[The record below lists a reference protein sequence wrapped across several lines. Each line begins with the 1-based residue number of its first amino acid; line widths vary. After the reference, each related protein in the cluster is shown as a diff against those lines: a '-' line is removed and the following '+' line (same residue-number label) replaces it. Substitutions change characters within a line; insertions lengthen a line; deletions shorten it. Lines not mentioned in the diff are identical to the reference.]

1 MRSGRGF
8 WAQEA
13 SEPPQVHL
21 EGPQGR
27 LDPMPRRLLV
37 SLVSLALALLAG
49 ELWLGAELED
59 GSLGKAPIPP
69 FGHLDPTTLEELEQ
83 RAEQARTTPAFCG
96 PLLRWS
102 ERYGWIGVPGR
113 HEDPSLTRNSM
124 GARGQREFP
133 DERDPDR
140 IRVLCFGESFTF
152 GAEVGDGEDW
162 PSQLEALEPRLEV
175 WNFGVNAWGTDQAL
189 LRFRELA
196 PLLGA
201 DVILMGFLT
210 ENACRN
216 VNRFRQVYQPRDTPA
231 LAKPRFILEGEELVL
246 IPLPFESEVEFLETA
261 ARGQLRDVLAEHEY
275 WLGDDPVLAGSN
287 IARALAA
294 RRAAKRRNPLLLLSD
309 PEGEPYRVSSE
320 LIVTFHEEATA
331 LGARAVGT
339 IVFHP
344 RTDHEFYESHD
355 ADHLWSGFVSELTGR
370 GVEVIE
376 TFEAISELRE
386 AGATGYEHVH
396 HDPEGNG
403 AIASLVL
410 AHLRS
415 TLPELR

>member
-1 MRSGRGF
+1 
-8 WAQEA
+8 
-13 SEPPQVHL
+13 
-21 EGPQGR
+21 
-27 LDPMPRRLLV
+27 
-37 SLVSLALALLAG
+37 
-49 ELWLGAELED
+49 
-59 GSLGKAPIPP
+59 
-69 FGHLDPTTLEELEQ
+69 
-83 RAEQARTTPAFCG
+83 
-96 PLLRWS
+96 
-102 ERYGWIGVPGR
+102 
-113 HEDPSLTRNSM
+113 M

-287 IARALAA
+287 MARALAA

>member
-1 MRSGRGF
+1 ML
-8 WAQEA
+8 
-13 SEPPQVHL
+13 L
-21 EGPQGR
+21 EGPEGTLEAMR
-27 LDPMPRRLLV
+27 LRLVV

-49 ELWLGAELED
+49 ELWLGARLAD
-59 GSLGKAPIPP
+59 GSLGGAPVPP
-69 FGHLDPTTLEELEQ
+69 FGHLDQATREKLEQ
-83 RAEQARTTPAFCG
+83 KSEQAGTSPVFYG
-96 PLLRWS
+96 PLIRWS

-113 HEDPSLTRNSM
+113 HEEPTLTRNSM
-124 GARGQREFP
+124 GSRGQREFP
-133 DERDPDR
+133 YERDPDR

-162 PSQLEALEPRLEV
+162 PSQLEELEPRLEV

-196 PLLGA
+196 PDLGA

-210 ENACRN
+210 ENVCRN
-216 VNRFRQVYQPRDTPA
+216 VNRFRQVYQPRDALA
-231 LAKPRFILEGEELVL
+231 LAKPRFILSGEDLVL
-246 IPLPFESEVEFLETA
+246 VPLPFESEAEFLQTA
-261 ARGQLRDVLAEHEY
+261 VRGQLRDVLAEHEY
-275 WLGDDPVLAGSN
+275 WLGDDPFPAGSN
-287 IARALAA
+287 MARALAA

-309 PEGEPYRVSSE
+309 PNGEPYRVSSE
-320 LIVTFHEEATA
+320 LIVTFHGEATA

-344 RTDHEFYESHD
+344 RTDHEYYESHD
-355 ADHLWSGFVSELTGR
+355 SDQLWSGFVSGLTGR
-370 GVEVIE
+370 GVQVIE

-386 AGATGYEHVH
+386 AGATGYELVH
-396 HDPEGNG
+396 HDTEGNA

-415 TLPELR
+415 ALPELQ